1 MKKILSIVLT
11 LVMVLTGADCKI
23 FANESQKEDKK
34 QAEKSTSFSWWKR
47 VGTAALVGAAAYK
60 FNAPKHDRD
69 WLNPEPTTPPTSSD
83 EENDDFP
90 GDYGFKNDDDYY
102 GAPLPFFSSQN
113 SGKMGKMIVVP
124 VRAPRPQRERKVHFL
139 LPGSEELLIA
149 IGENKI
155 ADADVLE
162 EYKLKHKNA
171 GQAAP
176 VVEEEIV
183 EEECAAEE
191 NEDVENAQEEEHF
204 IVPEGY
210 VPDLPLRDY
219 LSAFASERQNAADF
233 LREISRLYGV
243 TTFPVVVANS
253 IAAVDLGFGFSL
265 RLRLV
270 NSNQPTNL
278 LTIPGQLTPFELIV
292 NGEKMLVRHKEINTW
307 HSISETLELIARR
320 EY

>member
-1 MKKILSIVLT
+1 MKKILSVVLT
-11 LVMVLTGADCKI
+11 LVMVLTGVNCKI
-23 FANESQKEDKK
+23 FANEAQKDDKK
-34 QAEKSTSFSWWKR
+34 QTEKSKSFSWWKR
-47 VGTAALVGAAAYK
+47 AGTAALAGVVAYK
-60 FNAPKHDRD
+60 FNELK
-69 WLNPEPTTPPTSSD
+69 PEPTTPPTSSD
-83 EENDDFP
+83 EEDDDLSS
-90 GDYGFKNDDDYY
+90 GDDYY
-102 GAPLPFFSSQN
+102 GAPLPFISPQN
-113 SGKMGKMIVVP
+113 SGEMGRMIVVP
-124 VRAPRPQRERKVHFL
+124 ARKSR
-139 LPGSEELLIA
+139 LPGEKQVRFVLPYSQELLNGV
-149 IGENKI
+149 GEREI
-155 ADADVLE
+155 IDADVFE

-191 NEDVENAQEEEHF
+191 KEDVENAQEEEHF

-210 VPDLPLRDY
+210 APDLPLRDY

-233 LREISRLYGV
+233 LREISRIYGV

-270 NSNQPTNL
+270 NSNRPTNL

-292 NGEKMLVRHKEINTW
+292 NGEKMLVKNKEKNTW
-307 HSISETLELIARR
+307 HSIGETLELIAQRS
-320 EY
+320 Y